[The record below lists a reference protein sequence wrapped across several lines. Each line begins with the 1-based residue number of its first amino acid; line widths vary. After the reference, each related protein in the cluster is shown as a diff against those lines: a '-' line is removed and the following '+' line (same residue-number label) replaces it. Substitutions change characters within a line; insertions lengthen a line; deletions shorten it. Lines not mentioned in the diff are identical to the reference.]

1 MNPFRAWGL
10 VFPCLLCLAFSPAAP
25 DRQLASQ
32 ARLALEA
39 ADASNAVGQAT
50 VWVEQQAGRQVS
62 RTGDMASG
70 TTLRFQL
77 PAAALPAILPRLE
90 SLGTLTSRYTENE
103 DVTAP
108 GIDLEARLKCNTGL
122 RDRLRQLL
130 DRTTAVPDTL
140 AVESELNRVQGE
152 IDAETAALA
161 ALRNRTET
169 AALEITIRPAPPRRI
184 LGPLGYVFHG
194 LAWTVEKLFVIRD
207 GSPTPVVP
215 PVCHPPPLPLLPPPS
230 PVFPESAP
238 VDSEL
243 LTYTVQEGD
252 TVVEIGRLF
261 VVSPEALRRV
271 NPQLGLREARPGEV
285 IRIPPAEF

>member
-1 MNPFRAWGL
+1 MNPFHAWGL
-10 VFPCLLCLAFSPAAP
+10 VVPCLLCLAFSPAVP

-39 ADASNAVGQAT
+39 NDASNAVAQAT
-50 VWVEQQAGRQVS
+50 ALVEQQAGRQVS
-62 RTGDMASG
+62 RTGDMASA

-90 SLGTLTSRYTENE
+90 SLGTLTSRYIENE

-130 DRTTAVPDTL
+130 NRTTAVPDTL

-169 AALEITIRPAPPRRI
+169 AALEVTLRPAPPRRI
-184 LGPLGYVFHG
+184 LGPLGFVFHS

-207 GSPTPVVP
+207 GSPTPVIP
-215 PVCHPPPLPLLPPPS
+215 PVCLPPPLPPPPV

-238 VDSEL
+238 ADSEL
-243 LTYTVQEGD
+243 LIYTVQEGD

-271 NPQLGLREARPGEV
+271 NPQLGLREASPGEV

>member
-1 MNPFRAWGL
+1 MNPSRTWGL
-10 VFPCLLCLAFSPAAP
+10 VFSSLLCLAFSPMPP

-32 ARLALEA
+32 VRLALEA
-39 ADASNAVGQAT
+39 TDASNAVVQAT
-50 VWVEQQAGRQVS
+50 AWVEQQAGRQVS
-62 RTGDMASG
+62 RTGDLASG

-90 SLGTLTSRYTENE
+90 SLGTLTFRHIENE
-103 DVTAP
+103 DITAP

-152 IDAETAALA
+152 IDAQTAALA
-161 ALRNRTET
+161 ALRNRTES
-169 AALEITIRPAPPRRI
+169 AALEVTLRPAPPRRI
-184 LGPLGYVFHG
+184 LGPLGFVFHG

-207 GSPTPVVP
+207 GSSRAAIP
-215 PVCHPPPLPLLPPPS
+215 PVCLPPPPPP

-238 VDSEL
+238 ADSEL

-271 NPQLGLREARPGEV
+271 NPQLGLREASPGEV